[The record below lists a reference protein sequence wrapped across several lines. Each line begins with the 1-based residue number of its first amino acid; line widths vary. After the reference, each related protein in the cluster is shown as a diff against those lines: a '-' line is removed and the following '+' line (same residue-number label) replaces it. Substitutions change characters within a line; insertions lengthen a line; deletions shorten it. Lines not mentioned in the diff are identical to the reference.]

1 MFTEAIEA
9 ILCDRATPEAIR
21 AIEKGGAPASIWNAV
36 EEAGFLELLTPE
48 SAGGAGLSPP
58 AIAPVFTALGR
69 YALPVPLAQSI
80 AARALLRGTGV
91 AAPAGMT
98 TLAGACRRRE
108 NGALEAPQ
116 VPFGMTCD
124 FVLANVDGELL
135 LLDAARAERKPCGV
149 HGSFSGTL
157 SWGLAAVPAPLGS
170 NGEEVLLFSAA
181 IHAAAI
187 AGAMDRVFA
196 MTLQYCNDRS
206 QFGKSIG
213 KFQAVQHQLSVM
225 AQHVASA
232 GIASELA
239 FAGAGAVPERLATA
253 IAKARTSMAV
263 PLVAST
269 AHALHGAIGVT
280 AEYDLQLYTRR
291 LHEWRMVDGSET
303 FWNRMVGNAVL
314 TQQHG
319 TIADFART
327 APYAVAA

>member
-9 ILCDRATPEAIR
+9 ILRDRATPEAIR
-21 AIEKGGAPASIWNAV
+21 AIEHGGAPASIWNAV
-36 EEAGFLELLTPE
+36 EEAGFLELLSPE
-48 SAGGAGLSPP
+48 SAGGAGLSLS

-69 YALPVPLAQSI
+69 YAVPAPLAQSM
-80 AARALLRGTGV
+80 AARALLRGTGTV
-91 AAPAGMT
+91 APAGMT

-108 NGALEAPQ
+108 DGSLEAIQ
-116 VPFGMTCD
+116 VPFGMSCD
-124 FVLANVDGELL
+124 HVLANVDGDLL
-135 LLDAARAERKPCGV
+135 LLDAARAERKSCGV
-149 HGSFSGTL
+149 PGSFTGQL
-157 SWGLAAVPAPLGS
+157 SWRLDAVPASLGA

-239 FAGAGAVPERLATA
+239 FCGARAVPERLATA

-291 LHEWRMVDGSET
+291 LHEWRMADGSEA

-314 TQQHG
+314 KEPRG
-319 TIADFART
+319 TIVDFART
-327 APYAVAA
+327 APYATPA